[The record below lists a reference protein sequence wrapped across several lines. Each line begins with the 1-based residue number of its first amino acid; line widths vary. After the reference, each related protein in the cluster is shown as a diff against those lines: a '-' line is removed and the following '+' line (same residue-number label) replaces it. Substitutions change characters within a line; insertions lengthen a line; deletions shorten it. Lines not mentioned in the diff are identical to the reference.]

1 MYLSKYLNKINLNKI
16 KIVHSHVYPWM
27 IIWSNNLKLKNP
39 NIKWIHT
46 YHAHYFPEYSE
57 GEFLDWQKEFN
68 KRLQDNKK
76 NYELLNKVQQSAIKS
91 AEETMKN
98 VVQMLEECND
108 LYISDVRKL
117 SEAQWK
123 LYEAFRTE

>member
-1 MYLSKYLNKINLNKI
+1 MKTDEI
-16 KIVHSHVYPWM
+16 
-27 IIWSNNLKLKNP
+27 
-39 NIKWIHT
+39 
-46 YHAHYFPEYSE
+46 PE
-57 GEFLDWQKEFN
+57 WQKEFN

-117 SEAQWK
+117 SQAQWK

>member
-1 MYLSKYLNKINLNKI
+1 MKTDEI
-16 KIVHSHVYPWM
+16 
-27 IIWSNNLKLKNP
+27 
-39 NIKWIHT
+39 
-46 YHAHYFPEYSE
+46 PE
-57 GEFLDWQKEFN
+57 WQKEFN
-68 KRLQDNKK
+68 KRLQYNKK

>member
-1 MYLSKYLNKINLNKI
+1 MKTDEI
-16 KIVHSHVYPWM
+16 
-27 IIWSNNLKLKNP
+27 
-39 NIKWIHT
+39 
-46 YHAHYFPEYSE
+46 PE
-57 GEFLDWQKEFN
+57 WQKEFN

>member
-1 MYLSKYLNKINLNKI
+1 MKTDEI
-16 KIVHSHVYPWM
+16 
-27 IIWSNNLKLKNP
+27 
-39 NIKWIHT
+39 
-46 YHAHYFPEYSE
+46 PE
-57 GEFLDWQKEFN
+57 WQKEFN

-117 SEAQWK
+117 SETQWK

>member
-1 MYLSKYLNKINLNKI
+1 MKTDEI
-16 KIVHSHVYPWM
+16 
-27 IIWSNNLKLKNP
+27 
-39 NIKWIHT
+39 
-46 YHAHYFPEYSE
+46 PE
-57 GEFLDWQKEFN
+57 WQKEFN

-76 NYELLNKVQQSAIKS
+76 NYELLNEVQQNAIKS
-91 AEETMKN
+91 AEKTMKN

>member
-1 MYLSKYLNKINLNKI
+1 MKTDEI
-16 KIVHSHVYPWM
+16 
-27 IIWSNNLKLKNP
+27 
-39 NIKWIHT
+39 
-46 YHAHYFPEYSE
+46 PE
-57 GEFLDWQKEFN
+57 WQKEFN

-76 NYELLNKVQQSAIKS
+76 NYELLNKVQQNAIKS

>member
-1 MYLSKYLNKINLNKI
+1 MKTDEI
-16 KIVHSHVYPWM
+16 
-27 IIWSNNLKLKNP
+27 
-39 NIKWIHT
+39 
-46 YHAHYFPEYSE
+46 PE
-57 GEFLDWQKEFN
+57 WQKEFN

-108 LYISDVRKL
+108 LYISDVREL
-117 SEAQWK
+117 SQAQWK

>member
-1 MYLSKYLNKINLNKI
+1 MKTDEI
-16 KIVHSHVYPWM
+16 
-27 IIWSNNLKLKNP
+27 
-39 NIKWIHT
+39 
-46 YHAHYFPEYSE
+46 PE
-57 GEFLDWQKEFN
+57 WQKEFN

-76 NYELLNKVQQSAIKS
+76 NYELLNKVQQNAIKS

-108 LYISDVRKL
+108 LYISDVREL
-117 SEAQWK
+117 SQAQWK

>member
-1 MYLSKYLNKINLNKI
+1 MKTDEI
-16 KIVHSHVYPWM
+16 
-27 IIWSNNLKLKNP
+27 
-39 NIKWIHT
+39 
-46 YHAHYFPEYSE
+46 PE
-57 GEFLDWQKEFN
+57 WQKEFD

-76 NYELLNKVQQSAIKS
+76 NYELLNEVQQSAIKS

>member
-1 MYLSKYLNKINLNKI
+1 MKTDEI
-16 KIVHSHVYPWM
+16 
-27 IIWSNNLKLKNP
+27 
-39 NIKWIHT
+39 
-46 YHAHYFPEYSE
+46 PE
-57 GEFLDWQKEFN
+57 WQIEFN

-108 LYISDVRKL
+108 LYISDVREL
-117 SEAQWK
+117 SQAQWK